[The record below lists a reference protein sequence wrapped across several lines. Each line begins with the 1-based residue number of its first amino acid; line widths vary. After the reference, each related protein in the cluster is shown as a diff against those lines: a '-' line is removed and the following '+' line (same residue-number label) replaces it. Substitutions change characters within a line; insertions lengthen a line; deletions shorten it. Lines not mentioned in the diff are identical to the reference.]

1 MYLLIPIDSDN
12 VQNAH
17 ITSVNDVTIWVQL
30 LVEEGEIKETS
41 YNKEWDKFDMMSE
54 AVIVKQ
60 DGENVFQFM
69 EYNMM
74 VLVAHTQKTIDEIV
88 EAYLFREL
96 HDMAY

>member
-1 MYLLIPIDSDN
+1 VYLLIPIDSDN

-17 ITSVNDVTIWVQL
+17 ITSVNDVTVWVQL